1 MRKHDQQNTPFRSNI
16 RDLWNAIRGKPRT
29 DGRNWLFA
37 VGHELKNV
45 IVELG
50 RDIRRLF

>member
-1 MRKHDQQNTPFRSNI
+1 MRAHDQQNTPFKDNI

-29 DGRNWLFA
+29 DGRNWVRAF
-37 VGHELKNV
+37 GHELKNV